1 MQKRNQLPARHEL
14 KYFIHPAEVEALR
27 NRLRP
32 AMTLDSHCVGGR
44 PYVIRS
50 LYFDDIDDSAYYDKE
65 AGVSNRDK
73 YRIRIYRHSDQEIFI
88 ERKRKLG
95 DLIQKSSTQI
105 TRRLCDQ
112 IVSGDPRGLYRSS
125 NALLQDLY
133 VQMRTR
139 LLRPRVIVD
148 YEREAYLHPA
158 ENVRITFDLKL
169 RLGAFQRRSLQS
181 RSAYCLSP
189 RRHRGDSGGQVRP
202 LSARPHHRP
211 AGRRPCRA
219 QRRVQIRPL
228 PALRTVGQ
236 VRTKEEEIPMN
247 NVFSEV
253 FSSQTIGFSSILTV
267 VVSML
272 FALGAGYVITMVY
285 RRNYRGVMYSGN
297 FALSLLMMTV
307 ITTPVVLCIRN
318 SIALSMGMVGALSIV
333 RFRTAVKDPLDTAY
347 MFWALTTGIL
357 LGAGQFLLTVL
368 ALVMIAGIL
377 TLLVNFQTRGL
388 NSYLLVVRAGEEAE
402 RTVSQIVGTIR
413 VQKLKSKTVSSA
425 GVEMTYEVRVD
436 KPDALLNRLQSVAG
450 VQDATLVSYQGE
462 TA

>member
-1 MQKRNQLPARHEL
+1 
-14 KYFIHPAEVEALR
+14 
-27 NRLRP
+27 
-32 AMTLDSHCVGGR
+32 
-44 PYVIRS
+44 
-50 LYFDDIDDSAYYDKE
+50 
-65 AGVSNRDK
+65 
-73 YRIRIYRHSDQEIFI
+73 
-88 ERKRKLG
+88 
-95 DLIQKSSTQI
+95 
-105 TRRLCDQ
+105 
-112 IVSGDPRGLYRSS
+112 
-125 NALLQDLY
+125 
-133 VQMRTR
+133 
-139 LLRPRVIVD
+139 
-148 YEREAYLHPA
+148 
-158 ENVRITFDLKL
+158 
-169 RLGAFQRRSLQS
+169 
-181 RSAYCLSP
+181 
-189 RRHRGDSGGQVRP
+189 
-202 LSARPHHRP
+202 
-211 AGRRPCRA
+211 
-219 QRRVQIRPL
+219 
-228 PALRTVGQ
+228 
-236 VRTKEEEIPMN
+236 MN
-247 NVFSEV
+247 NAFSEV

-267 VVSML
+267 IVSML

-285 RRNYRGVMYSGN
+285 RRNYRGVLYSGN

-377 TLLVNFQTRGL
+377 TLLVNFQTKGL